1 MKRAINRTIHRRA
14 VVDGRSRF
22 GSLAV
27 LLTSLLATAIAEAS
41 PDAATD
47 IRGFI
52 EGLDAGDVPAIA
64 GRTLVKP
71 DILIAVYRARDH
83 EPLWLRG
90 APLER
95 QVRNLLAAIDESA
108 GHGFVP
114 ERYHQSAIDRLLQA
128 ADAKSKIALELLLTD
143 AFLAQAVHRG
153 QGAISPPNL
162 DAEWGLPPPEF
173 DAGAI
178 LVSIAKRRRS
188 VATELESLW
197 PSADEY
203 RQLVRRRAEILAS
216 GDETTVQVPTGPL
229 LKPGQTNDRVLML
242 KERLMGP
249 GEHSPLY
256 DDDLL
261 REVKAIQ
268 RVAGLE
274 PDGIVGD
281 KTLEILNATRVS
293 WIERIDANLERWRW
307 LPREAPDDYIR
318 VNIAAFTLR
327 AIENGREQMQMNVI
341 VGQPYR
347 RTPVFTE
354 TIKYLVF
361 NPYWNVPFS
370 IATKDKLPALK
381 ANAAAEAGKG
391 FDAKPQ
397 GSDVFVP
404 VDAIDWQGV
413 TPRTFNYL
421 LRQRPGDQNALGK
434 VKFMLPNP
442 YSVYLHDTPGRDLF
456 ARQER
461 SFSSGCIRLERPL
474 ELAEWLL
481 RRERHPEAGKASAI
495 VASRETRTIYL
506 KKPLPTYI
514 VYFTAFELDGD
525 IVFRRDI
532 YDRDRPIVAALRAQG
547 T

>member
-1 MKRAINRTIHRRA
+1 MFASVTTADARLDDTGSI
-14 VVDGRSRF
+14 RS
-22 GSLAV
+22 
-27 LLTSLLATAIAEAS
+27 
-41 PDAATD
+41 
-47 IRGFI
+47 FI
-52 EGLDAGDVPAIA
+52 EGLDAGDAPIIA
-64 GRTLVKP
+64 GRMLMKP
-71 DILIAVYRARDH
+71 DVLVSVYRSRDH
-83 EPLWLRG
+83 APIWLPG
-90 APLER
+90 APLEK
-95 QVRNLLAAIDESA
+95 QVRNMLAAISESA
-108 GHGFVP
+108 GHGFSV
-114 ERYHQSAIDRLLQA
+114 ERYHRSAIERLLSA
-128 ADAKSKIALELLLTD
+128 GDAGSRLALELLLTD
-143 AFLAQAVHRG
+143 AFLAQVMHRG
-153 QGAISPPNL
+153 QGAVSPPNL
-162 DAEWGLPPPEF
+162 DAEWGLPLPEF

-178 LVSIAKRRRS
+178 LVSVAKRRRS
-188 VATELESLW
+188 VVTELASLW
-197 PSADEY
+197 PEAEEY
-203 RQLVRRRAEILAS
+203 RHLVRRRAEILAS
-216 GDETTVQVPTGPL
+216 GDETTVHVATGPL
-229 LKPGQTNDRVLML
+229 LKPGQTNDRVLKL

-249 GEHSPLY
+249 GDHTPVY

-261 REVKAIQ
+261 REVKAFQ

-307 LPREAPDDYIR
+307 LPREAPEDYIR

-327 AIENGREQMQMNVI
+327 AFEDGREQMQMNVI

-381 ANAAAEAGKG
+381 ANATAEAGKG

-397 GSDVFVP
+397 GSDVFIP

-413 TPRTFNYL
+413 TPRNFNYL

-461 SFSSGCIRLERPL
+461 TFSSGCIRLERPL

-481 RRERHPEAGKASAI
+481 RRDRHPEAGKVPAI
-495 VASRETRTIYL
+495 VATRETRTIYL

-532 YDRDRPIVAALRAQG
+532 YDRDRPIIAALRSQES
-547 T
+547 